1 MERILIIGC
10 SGSGK
15 STLAVALGEKL
26 GLPVV
31 HLDQLWWKEGWR
43 NVTREEFDSR
53 LAMAMNMDGWI
64 IDGNYSR
71 TMEMRLAKCDTV
83 IYLDFNRWACLR
95 GMCQRVFGNYGKARP
110 DMAQGCPERFDPSF
124 VKWIWDYNKNNRVRN
139 YMYLAQAKHAKT
151 IVLKIG
157 RKSRH
162 FFGIWGTR
170 CPTESNTTKID
181 SPNRQ
186 VGTVEILN
194 SYTMP
199 CAVMASATFR
209 KPAMLAPAT

>member
-1 MERILIIGC
+1 MEKILIIGC

-95 GMCQRVFGNYGKARP
+95 GCVSGCSAITGRCARTWRRAAP
-110 DMAQGCPERFDPSF
+110 NGSTRPS
-124 VKWIWDYNKNNRVRN
+124 
-139 YMYLAQAKHAKT
+139 
-151 IVLKIG
+151 
-157 RKSRH
+157 
-162 FFGIWGTR
+162 
-170 CPTESNTTKID
+170 
-181 SPNRQ
+181 
-186 VGTVEILN
+186 
-194 SYTMP
+194 
-199 CAVMASATFR
+199 
-209 KPAMLAPAT
+209 